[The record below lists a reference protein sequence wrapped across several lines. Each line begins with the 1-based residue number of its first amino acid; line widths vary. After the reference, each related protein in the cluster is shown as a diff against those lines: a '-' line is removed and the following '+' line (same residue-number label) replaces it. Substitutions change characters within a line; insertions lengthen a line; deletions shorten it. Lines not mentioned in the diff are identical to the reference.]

1 MKNIKLFVLPIVF
14 AASLTGVA
22 LAECNNSGYGTNNS
36 CKTKKEGFVIEK
48 RVSKSGPS
56 DKKEKITGVKKGQTF
71 TFYFK
76 VKNDTYDKA
85 DVKFIDKL
93 PAELERVSGDDL
105 TKSFSMDSRSDK
117 TFEMVVK
124 VKDSEFDNK
133 TNFEKC
139 VVNKAYITKDE
150 KEKDSSSATVCY
162 GDGVATKLPQ
172 TGPESI
178 VLGSGLASIALGLVI
193 RRFNKR

>member
-1 MKNIKLFVLPIVF
+1 MKNLKLLVLPIVF
-14 AASLTGVA
+14 AASLSGVA
-22 LAECNNSGYGTNNS
+22 FAECNNSGYGSTDS
-36 CKTKKEGFVIEK
+36 CKKKKEGFVIEK

-85 DVKFIDKL
+85 DVKFIDNL
-93 PAELERVSGDDL
+93 PSELERVSGDDL
-105 TKSFSMDSRSDK
+105 TKSFSMDSRSVK
-117 TFEMVVK
+117 NFEIVVK

-133 TNFEKC
+133 LNFEKC
-139 VVNKAYITKDE
+139 VVNKAYITKDD

-162 GDGVATKLPQ
+162 GEGVATKLPT
-172 TGPESI
+172 TGPESM
-178 VLGSGLASIALGLVI
+178 VLGSGLASLAFGLVL